1 MEEKYL
7 KNTHKNLIVYQKS
20 VDLSVSI
27 NEYFSSK
34 KMSKVQEF
42 ITLQLIRATCSIGA
56 NIAEGYGRLYKQ
68 NYRQFLSIA
77 RGSSFEVDY
86 WLEILAKNKWFE
98 KAKVENFIRENIEI
112 IKMLSKMVKTLE
124 T

>member
-1 MEEKYL
+1 M
-7 KNTHKNLIVYQKS
+7 NTLAV
-20 VDLSVSI
+20 
-27 NEYFSSK
+27 K

-56 NIAEGYGRLYKQ
+56 SIAEGYGRLYKQ

>member
-77 RGSSFEVDY
+77 RGSSFEVAC